1 MRLATAA
8 RTLALDGYK
17 TMIVKLIDRQMIRG
31 YFKSYIVC
39 LASLLSLY
47 VVVDLFTNLDD
58 FTHHNKG
65 LLASLLRIFTYYAYK
80 VAQIF
85 DRLCEAIVLLAAMFT
100 VAWMQRNNEQVP
112 LLSVGI
118 STRRIVVPVLLSAF
132 FMLGLTVLNQEF
144 IIPRIADKLAL
155 DRDDPGGQ
163 KSVPVRS
170 VYDTNGIHI
179 TGDRG
184 VRSERTVSGFCVTIL
199 EPQGGQLIHLT
210 AQEAHYVPG
219 PGPRQGGW
227 ELVGTRPM
235 EVQPIPGI
243 LDQRD
248 SGRYFLHTREVDF
261 EGVTRNTNWF
271 AMASTPQLYE
281 ELQRPESTRMPSMA
295 VLFHTRLTR
304 PVLGMVLVLLGLS
317 VILRDQNR
325 NVIISSGMC
334 LVLCG
339 VFFAACYACKM
350 LGDNEYLNPA
360 LSAWMPV
367 LFFGPHA
374 LVLFDAVHT

>member
-1 MRLATAA
+1 
-8 RTLALDGYK
+8 
-17 TMIVKLIDRQMIRG
+17 MIVKLIDRQMIRG
-31 YFKSYIVC
+31 YFKAYIVC

-58 FTHHNKG
+58 FTHHHEG
-65 LLASLLRIFTYYAYK
+65 LWASLLRIFTYYAYK

-100 VAWMQRNNEQVP
+100 VAWMQRNNEQIP
-112 LLSVGI
+112 LLSAGI
-118 STRRIVVPVLLSAF
+118 STRRIVLPVLLSAF
-132 FMLGLTVLNQEF
+132 FMLGLTAVNQEF
-144 IIPRIADKLAL
+144 IIPRIAHKLAL
-155 DRDDPGGQ
+155 DRDDPGGE

-170 VYDTNGIHI
+170 AYEANNIHI
-179 TGDRG
+179 TGVRADR
-184 VRSERTVSGFCVTIL
+184 RERTVSKFCVTIPETL
-199 EPQGGQLIHLT
+199 GGTLLHLS
-210 AQEAHYVPG
+210 AEEARYVPG
-219 PGPRQGGW
+219 AKPRQGGW
-227 ELVGTRPM
+227 ELVDTRPRD
-235 EVQPIPGI
+235 VGSLPGI
-243 LDQRD
+243 LEQRD
-248 SGRYFLHTREVDF
+248 SGRYFLHTRDVDF
-261 EGVTRNTNWF
+261 DAVTRNPNWF
-271 AMASTPQLYE
+271 IMASTPRLYD
-281 ELQRPESTRMPSMA
+281 ELQRPESTRLATMA

-304 PVLGMVLVLLGLS
+304 PILGMVLVLMGMS

-360 LSAWMPV
+360 LAAWLPV
-367 LFFGPHA
+367 LIFGPHS